1 MEKEVSKLK
10 FKESNK
16 RLRKKLNSN
25 KLNKFD
31 KILYKLDDLL
41 ETDKKVIY
49 KYQLWNVQSIEIVLK
64 NDKKIEV
71 LSSKRGE

>member
-1 MEKEVSKLK
+1 MKSKK
-10 FKESNK
+10 
-16 RLRKKLNSN
+16 LRKKLLSN
-25 KLNKFD
+25 KPSKFD
-31 KILYKLDDLL
+31 KILDKMDDLL